1 MELTASD
8 LNRIIKDALTVL
20 SIEKNRIND
29 LNVFPVPD
37 GDTGLNMVLTIQGGL
52 AHAKNFTSDQS
63 SLSEYITALAEG
75 MTLNSRGCSGVILAL
90 FAQGVAK
97 KLADCPSD
105 QKIPNTE
112 VAQALISGYKHAYAE
127 ISNPKEGTMLTL
139 MRVFAER
146 FSELAMDGKDAL
158 SIIKDIVPDLEETL
172 GKTPEMLPVLKKAGV
187 VDSGAMGFLVLIK
200 GLATGLEYTGT
211 RIRPIMNIANVLSTS
226 RFIRSVVKDRKY
238 ESGKER
244 KKLIPLNI
252 SLNNITN
259 ISFANIL
266 TLFNNLLQR
275 NNNHKLAEEILEKSD
290 ELYQTWNPDI
300 QYRYC
305 TEFVFESDK
314 IGKDSIQKRLES
326 YGDSILIIESG
337 DIYKCHIH
345 TNKPKDLLRSLE
357 NLGEISATKID
368 DMKVQHKNLISEDKE
383 FYERDLA
390 VLLIVNGEGFA
401 KILKS
406 LGATDILVYKQV
418 KPSVHQIGNAL
429 FKTRA
434 KNIIVAADDSD
445 ILASL
450 KSAITLCKSNVELIE
465 TQNVIQMISMMYNF
479 SPEMD
484 ILSNAN
490 IMRENLDTIKF
501 CRIARATRQFKT
513 DFDTIPKGNY
523 FSIHN
528 KNILAHHSNLTD
540 LIKLSI
546 EKIRE
551 NESLITLYRGKMEK
565 NNGSL
570 IAVLQRQFSSCE
582 FEIYYGGQNRYNY
595 YITFE

>member
-1 MELTASD
+1 MEITASV
-8 LNRIIKDALTVL
+8 LNSILKDALTVL

-37 GDTGLNMVLTIQGGL
+37 GDTGLNMVLTVQGGL
-52 AHAKNFTSDQS
+52 AHAKNYASDQS
-63 SLSEYITALAEG
+63 TLSEYLTALAEG

-90 FAQGVAK
+90 FIQGVAK
-97 KLADCPSD
+97 KLADWPPD

-112 VAQALISGYKHAYAE
+112 IAQALISGYKYAYAE
-127 ISNPKEGTMLTL
+127 TANPKEGTMLTM

-146 FSELAMDGKDAL
+146 FSELVMDGKDAL

-172 GKTPEMLPVLKKAGV
+172 EKTPEMLPVLKKAGV

-200 GLATGLEYTGT
+200 GVATGLEYTGT
-211 RIRPIMNIANVLSTS
+211 RIRPIMNIATILSTS
-226 RFIRSVVKDRKY
+226 RYIRSIIKERKY
-238 ESGKER
+238 ESGEER
-244 KKLIPLNI
+244 KKLRPLNI
-252 SLNNITN
+252 SLNNINN

-266 TLFNNLLQR
+266 TKFNNLLQR
-275 NNNHKLAEEILEKSD
+275 NNNHQLAEEILAQSNELD
-290 ELYQTWNPDI
+290 ETWNPDI

-305 TEFVFESDK
+305 TEFILESDE
-314 IGKDSIQKRLES
+314 IGKDSLKKKLES
-326 YGDSILIIESG
+326 FGDSILIISSSNT
-337 DIYKCHIH
+337 YKCHIH
-345 TNKPKDLLRSLE
+345 TNKPKDLLKSLG
-357 NLGEISATKID
+357 NLGNISATKID

-406 LGATDILVYKQV
+406 LGATDILMYKQA
-418 KPSVHQIGNAL
+418 KPSVNQIGNAL

-450 KSAITLCKSNVELIE
+450 KSAITLCKSNIELIE
-465 TQNVIQMISMMYNF
+465 TQSVIQIISMMYTF

-484 ILSNAN
+484 IFSNAS
-490 IMRENLDTIKF
+490 IMRENLDNIRF
-501 CRIARATRQFKT
+501 CQIAKATRQFKT

-523 FSIHN
+523 FSLHN
-528 KNILAHHSNLTD
+528 KNILTHHSNLID

-546 EKIRE
+546 EKVRE

-570 IAVLQRQFSSCE
+570 IAELQQKFTQCE